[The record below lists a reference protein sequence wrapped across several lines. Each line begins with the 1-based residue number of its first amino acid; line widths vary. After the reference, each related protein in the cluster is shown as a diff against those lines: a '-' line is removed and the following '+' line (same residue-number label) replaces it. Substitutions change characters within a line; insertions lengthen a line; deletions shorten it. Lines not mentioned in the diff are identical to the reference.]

1 MRRSRKPL
9 WAVWS
14 IEGSNPSPSVSQAPV
29 ARTRSDA
36 GTYHVAV
43 RPAASSDVVDAWRTR
58 SLRAL
63 HGHYNSARRFETWA
77 RVLNVGALTVSVAAA
92 VLTAFVLTIHA
103 PSTGFRVVTATLVA
117 VASLLALLDNQLD
130 LRVRAAE
137 HRRTGAGYSKVR
149 RALEIFA
156 ENGAHDLDSV
166 EFRHIEQMWL
176 EVSQT
181 APIVP
186 GKPWREAEKRTAELG
201 GGEYPRS

>member
-1 MRRSRKPL
+1 
-9 WAVWS
+9 
-14 IEGSNPSPSVSQAPV
+14 
-29 ARTRSDA
+29 
-36 GTYHVAV
+36 
-43 RPAASSDVVDAWRTR
+43 VDAWRTR

-92 VLTAFVLTIHA
+92 VLTAVVLTIHA
-103 PSTGFRVVTATLVA
+103 PSTGFRVITATLAA

-156 ENGAHDLDSV
+156 ANGAHDLDSV

-186 GKPWREAEKRTAELG
+186 GKPWRDAEKRTAEPG
-201 GGEYPRS
+201 DADRHPPDPRYTPQV